1 MAPTAV
7 LLDTINIPGHPELS
21 RGRPILLQFKE
32 MLGDLQDNLPADH
45 ELDRWIE
52 ATSVSIQCPPV
63 EKEMIEPSRAVW
75 CSGRSEA
82 VRAAL
87 QEECQ
92 VEEGEK
98 YRGDTELETSS
109 GHQRFLPGRLSL
121 L

>member
-1 MAPTAV
+1 MKV
-7 LLDTINIPGHPELS
+7 
-21 RGRPILLQFKE
+21 ILLKFKE
-32 MLGDLQDNLPADH
+32 MLGDLQGDLPADP
-45 ELDRWIE
+45 ELGRWIE

-63 EKEMIEPSRAVW
+63 ETEMIEPAVT

-82 VRAAL
+82 LRAAL